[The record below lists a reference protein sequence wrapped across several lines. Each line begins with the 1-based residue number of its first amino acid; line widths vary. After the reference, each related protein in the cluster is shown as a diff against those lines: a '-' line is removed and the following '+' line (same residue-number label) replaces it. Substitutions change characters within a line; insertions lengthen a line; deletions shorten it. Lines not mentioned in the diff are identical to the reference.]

1 MKPPSTTRPRAFG
14 LPGIPRDRP
23 VPLWMLFP
31 LLFVGVYLSHATLL
45 RLPYYWDEAGYY
57 IPAAWDFFRT
67 GSLIPSTTL
76 SNAHPPLP
84 SIYLALWW
92 KLGGMVPSV
101 TRTAVCLIAATAL
114 LGVYR
119 IALVLSRRLDVAI
132 VTTVLTAI
140 YPVWFA
146 QSTLAHADIFAA
158 AATLWAL
165 SFVFAGTAR
174 DYTIAAGLFS
184 LAALCKE
191 TSIAVPFSL
200 AAYELGAFVAGLSKP
215 DADVADSPRSAS
227 IRWNRIGW
235 LLAPVLP
242 LIAWY
247 GYHWLKTGFIFGNPE
262 FLRYNAEA
270 TLTPLR
276 ILLAFGHRVLHI
288 TAYMNLFIPVLC
300 MFASMIL
307 PPVAED
313 TGGLRQRV
321 SFAAQRRIIVI
332 IVANL
337 MLFSVLGGALLTRYL
352 LPLYPLMLVLCVNT
366 WRRRTRY
373 WPALAL
379 LTAVAF
385 LLGLRVNPPY
395 RFAPE
400 DNLAYAD
407 VIRLHQQAI
416 ARIVR
421 QYPKATVLTAWP
433 GTDELTKPELGYV
446 RAPMSVVRIENF
458 SRPEIEKAAQSTEPF
473 TVAFPFSTKY
483 DPPNLPFSLGPK
495 SEELDTRFFDF
506 HHDLPPQMIA
516 RLLNGDLIWEGD
528 RNGQWAAVLHFDR
541 PQLAQLNELQ
551 PNGFPN
557 VDRPGVS
564 ACCKMRTDTANYNQT
579 W

>member
-1 MKPPSTTRPRAFG
+1 ML
-14 LPGIPRDRP
+14 LP
-23 VPLWMLFP
+23 LF
-31 LLFVGVYLSHATLL
+31 FVGVYLSHAALL

-101 TRTAVCLIAATAL
+101 TRTAVCLVAATAL

-119 IALVLSRRLDVAI
+119 LSLVLTGRIDVAA
-132 VTTVLTAI
+132 TTAVLAAI

-165 SFVFAGTAR
+165 SSVFAGTQR
-174 DYTIAAGLFS
+174 DYAVAAVLFSIAALS
-184 LAALCKE
+184 KE
-191 TSIAVPFSL
+191 TAIAVPLSL
-200 AAYELGAFVAGLSKP
+200 AAYELGAL
-215 DADVADSPRSAS
+215 
-227 IRWNRIGW
+227 
-235 LLAPVLP
+235 LLARKTGSDLANQLKRIALLTAPLVP

-247 GYHWLKTGFIFGNPE
+247 AYHWRKTGFIFGNPE
-262 FLRYNAEA
+262 YLRYNAES
-270 TLTPLR
+270 TLNPLR
-276 ILLAFGHRVLHI
+276 VLVALGHRVLHI
-288 TAYMNLFIPVLC
+288 TAYMNLFVPVIC
-300 MFASMIL
+300 MFASMVL
-307 PPVAED
+307 PALPEAVPPALPGAVPPALPGAG
-313 TGGLRQRV
+313 GGLRPRV
-321 SFAAQRRIIVI
+321 PFSAQARILVVI
-332 IVANL
+332 AANL
-337 MLFSVLGGALLTRYL
+337 LLFSVLGGALLTRYL
-352 LPLYPLMLVLCVNT
+352 LPLYPLVLLLCVNT
-366 WRRRTRY
+366 WRRRVRY
-373 WPALAL
+373 WPLLAL

-385 LLGLRVNPPY
+385 LAGLRVNPPY

-421 QYPKATVLTAWP
+421 QYPHATVLTAWP

-446 RAPMSVVRIENF
+446 RTPIPVVRIENF
-458 SRPEIEKAAQSTEPF
+458 SLPEIQKAAQSPEPF

-495 SEELDTRFFDF
+495 SEELDARFFDF
-506 HHDLPPQMIA
+506 HHDLTPEKIA
-516 RLLNGDLIWEGD
+516 RLLDGQIIWEGD
-528 RNGQWAAVLHFDR
+528 RNGQWAAVLHFNR
-541 PQLAQLNELQ
+541 PQLANL
-551 PNGFPN
+551 
-557 VDRPGVS
+557 
-564 ACCKMRTDTANYNQT
+564 RTNPASGWAVRSTAVHRRNTERAEGSRERRAQ
-579 W
+579 